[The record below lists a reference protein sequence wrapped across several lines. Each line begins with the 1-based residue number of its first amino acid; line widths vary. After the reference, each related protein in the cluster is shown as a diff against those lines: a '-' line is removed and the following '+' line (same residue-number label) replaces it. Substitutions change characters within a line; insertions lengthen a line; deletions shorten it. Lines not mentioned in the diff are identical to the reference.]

1 MGTKLTFKDGTLLL
15 DEPLDTTIPC
25 KEWGRFDA
33 RVRQWRAPAGKYHD
47 IFAWFYRSHTP
58 LEDYARAY
66 LPLDFRLPSDRTPRD
81 YQTAALNAWTN
92 AGRRGVIVLPTGAGK
107 TFVAEM
113 CIANA
118 KRSTIVVVPTIDLM
132 TQWATRLEQSSGLPV
147 GMLGGGSKDVQALTV
162 ATYDSALLTME
173 FIGNKFGLLIVDE
186 CHHLPG
192 NSYQQIANSCI
203 APYRLGLSAT
213 PEREDGADA
222 LLDEILGPICYR
234 KEIGELERTVL
245 APYQTE
251 RLFLSLEPDEQQ
263 EYDQARQTYINF
275 VHQNRI
281 ALGSPEGWGLF
292 LRACSRR
299 PHGKEALQAYF
310 AQKRIALSAR
320 QKLRKLQELLHQ
332 HRDGRIIVF
341 TADNATAYKIGEQ
354 FLLPVLTHHTKAG
367 ERKGFLDAFRNGE
380 YPCIVTSKV
389 LNEGVDVPEANVGI
403 VVSGSGSKREHI
415 QRLGRILRASPG
427 KSAILYELV
436 TIGTS
441 EANIS
446 DRRRQNSAYERPDFL

>member
-15 DEPLDTTIPC
+15 DEPADTALPC
-25 KEWGRFDA
+25 KNWGLFDA

-47 IFAWFYRSHTP
+47 IFAWFYRSGTP
-58 LEDYARAY
+58 LEDNARAY
-66 LPLDFRLPSDRTPRD
+66 LPLDFRLPTDRHPRD
-81 YQTAALNAWTN
+81 YQTAALQAWN
-92 AGRRGVIVLPTGAGK
+92 GAGRRGVIVLPTGAGK

-113 CIANA
+113 CIASA
-118 KRSTIVVVPTIDLM
+118 QRSTIVVVPTIDLM
-132 TQWATRLEQSSGLPV
+132 TQWASRLNQSSGLPV
-147 GMLGGGSKDVQALTV
+147 GMLGGGSKDVQPLTV
-162 ATYDSALLTME
+162 ATYDSALLMME
-173 FIGNKFGLLIVDE
+173 FIGNRFGLLIVDE

-192 NSYQQIANSCI
+192 KSYQQIANSCI

-234 KEIGELERTVL
+234 KEIGELENSVL

-251 RLFLSLEPDEQQ
+251 RVFLALEQDEQE
-263 EYDQARQTYINF
+263 EYDRARNIYITF
-275 VHQNRI
+275 VHSNRI
-281 ALGSPEGWGLF
+281 ALSSADGWKKFLF
-292 LRACSRR
+292 ACARR
-299 PHGKEALQAYF
+299 PHGKDALQAFF

-320 QKLRKLQELLHQ
+320 AKLRKLRELLHL

-341 TADNATAYKIGEQ
+341 TADNATAYKIGEL
-354 FLLPVLTHHTKAG
+354 FFLPVLTHHTKAA
-367 ERKGFLDAFRNGE
+367 ERKELLDSFRKGE

-427 KSAILYELV
+427 KNAILYELV

-446 DRRRQNSAYERPDFL
+446 DRRRQNSAYERTDYL